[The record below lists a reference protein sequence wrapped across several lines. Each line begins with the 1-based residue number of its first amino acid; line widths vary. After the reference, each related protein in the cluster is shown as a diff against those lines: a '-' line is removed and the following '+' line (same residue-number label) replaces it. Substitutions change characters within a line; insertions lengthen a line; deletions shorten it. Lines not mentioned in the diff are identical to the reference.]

1 MEGYFEVQLLAQV
14 YEGSSKYLTVI
25 LDSIRVKERGL
36 IGHTER
42 IQREEESLRESM
54 NNSFS
59 NNLSEYYHDE
69 LIALS
74 TSYQDVIMNNMSVPI
89 TPSSTKSL

>member
-1 MEGYFEVQLLAQV
+1 MLAQV

-36 IGHTER
+36 IGHAER

-54 NNSFS
+54 DNAFS
-59 NNLSEYYHDE
+59 NNLNEYYHDE

-74 TSYQDVIMNNMSVPI
+74 TAYQDVIANNMSVPI
-89 TPSSTKSL
+89 TPSSSKYH

>member
-1 MEGYFEVQLLAQV
+1 M
-14 YEGSSKYLTVI
+14 
-25 LDSIRVKERGL
+25 KERGL

-59 NNLSEYYHDE
+59 NNLSEYHDE

>member
-1 MEGYFEVQLLAQV
+1 M
-14 YEGSSKYLTVI
+14 
-25 LDSIRVKERGL
+25 KERGL

-42 IQREEESLRESM
+42 SQREEESLRESM

-74 TSYQDVIMNNMSVPI
+74 TAYQDVIMNNMSVPI

>member
-1 MEGYFEVQLLAQV
+1 M
-14 YEGSSKYLTVI
+14 
-25 LDSIRVKERGL
+25 KERGL